1 MRTLISAF
9 VATVLAATSV
19 SAQQLNPARPLL
31 PPELAVAPVAPK
43 TVPEP
48 TIHAGYTP
56 ANICHELVAFLEQ
69 RAAAPATGAGTQ
81 PQNVSPGPL
90 QQSTQSAARTQSP
103 GQGAAAP
110 PSAPPAVDRPQFS
123 SGLTTSVP
131 PAESGDKPPFVAVEQ
146 ARAYEAAND
155 LRACQEAARQ
165 MRRAGVPMP
174 DGLIALAALRPDLI
188 ESADAK
194 H

>member
-1 MRTLISAF
+1 MRTFISAF
-9 VATVLAATSV
+9 VATALTASSL
-19 SAQQLNPARPLL
+19 SAQQLGPGRPLP

-43 TVPEP
+43 TVPET

-56 ANICHELVAFLEQ
+56 ANICRELVTYLEK
-69 RAAAPATGAGTQ
+69 RAAAPATGAGSQ

-123 SGLTTSVP
+123 SGLTTPVP
-131 PAESGDKPPFVAVEQ
+131 PAESGDKPPFVTVEQ
-146 ARAYEAAND
+146 ARAHEAAND

-174 DGLIALAALRPDLI
+174 DGLIALAALRPDLL
-188 ESADAK
+188 ESADEK